1 LHRPL
6 KKILFISI
14 AFVLL
19 TILSQTGGI
28 IYLACI
34 PLFKLIDRRFSPGIV
49 KAGLKALAFPVVY
62 ISLTFSLVPL
72 IAKQF
77 GRIQLPVTRSGSLQP
92 LTMLTVLLNRNYVRP
107 ALKEVAEET
116 AVKMNKAY
124 PGTTVFY
131 LDACFPFINKFP
143 LLPHLSHND
152 GNKLDLCF
160 FYTDEVNNKQISGS
174 PSPIG
179 YGVCEEPLPGEIN
192 TAEMCSKEGYWQYSF
207 LKKIVPQKN
216 KKNYVFDEIRTK
228 QMIAFFAAFNAIE
241 KIFIEPHLAARL
253 HVKSFPKIRFHGCQA
268 VRHDDH
274 LHVQIK

>member
-1 LHRPL
+1 L
-6 KKILFISI
+6 KKIIFISI
-14 AFVLL
+14 AFVIL

-62 ISLTFSLVPL
+62 LSFTFSLVPL

-92 LTMLTVLLNRNYVRP
+92 LTVLTVLLNRNYVRP

-116 AVKMNKAY
+116 AAKMNKAY

-131 LDACFPFINKFP
+131 LDACFPFLNKFP
-143 LLPHLSHND
+143 LIPHLSHND
-152 GNKLDLCF
+152 GKKLDLCF
-160 FYTDEVNNKQISGS
+160 FYTDAVNNKQISGS

-192 TAEMCSKEGYWQYSF
+192 TAEICSEEGYWQYSF
-207 LKKIVPQKN
+207 LKKIVSQKN

-228 QMIAFFAAFNAIE
+228 QMITFFAASAVVE
-241 KIFIEPHLAARL
+241 KIFIEPHLALRI

-274 LHVQIK
+274 LHVQMK